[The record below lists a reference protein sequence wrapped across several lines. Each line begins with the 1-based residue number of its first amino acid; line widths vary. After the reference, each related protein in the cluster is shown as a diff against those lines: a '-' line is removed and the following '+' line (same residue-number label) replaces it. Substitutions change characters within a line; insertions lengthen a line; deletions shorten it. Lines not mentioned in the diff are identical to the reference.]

1 MVEVNMSISQGVN
14 KVARLK
20 GQIKKIYISGE
31 AIEGTL
37 LDQTGIKYDKNALAI
52 P

>member
-14 KVARLK
+14 KVARLN
-20 GQIKKIYISGE
+20 GQIKKKISCE

>member
-14 KVARLK
+14 KVARLN
-20 GQIKKIYISGE
+20 GQIKKYISGD